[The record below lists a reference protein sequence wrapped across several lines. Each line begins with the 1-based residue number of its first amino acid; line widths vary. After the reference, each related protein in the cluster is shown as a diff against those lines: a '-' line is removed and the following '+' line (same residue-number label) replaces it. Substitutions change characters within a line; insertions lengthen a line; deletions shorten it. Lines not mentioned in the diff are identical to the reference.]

1 MIRLQVQWDDPA
13 IADGLYTI
21 HAAGALMAGL
31 WWADENGPLPD
42 WTVFAFVPIDP
53 SGRGVFSD
61 IPAAGRCPGRPPTFL
76 SAPPRPA

>member
-53 SGRGVFSD
+53 SGRGVFPGPKRCNVPSLFPSC
-61 IPAAGRCPGRPPTFL
+61 IFPPAPL
-76 SAPPRPA
+76 Q